1 MKAQKSDVIRII
13 TAGILFVVGFFVP
26 AQGGIRAFTFGLSV
40 LISGTDVVLKALKD
54 LFSGRM
60 LDEHFLMSAAV
71 VGAFVLGEYS
81 EGAAVMVFY
90 QTGELFQSYAV
101 RRSRRSIA
109 ALMDIRPEYA
119 YVKRG
124 SDFVRVSP
132 ETVVVGDLIRV
143 KAGDRIPL
151 DGKVE
156 SGEGTLDTSA
166 LTGESVPRSVKEGDD
181 VLSGSVNLT
190 APLEIRVAT
199 AYKDSTVAGILD
211 LVEKAASRKARLE
224 KFITR
229 FARIYT
235 PIVVAGAVL
244 LLAVPTI
251 FFGEPF
257 DKWLYRSLTF
267 LVVSCPCALVI
278 SVPLSFFGGLG
289 AASKQGILIKGGSA
303 LEALSR
309 SDIAVFDKT
318 GTLTRGK
325 FAVVD
330 VFASDGD
337 KAKVLET
344 AAYADCASNH
354 PVALS
359 ILSAYGKSVD
369 ASRVKHQ
376 QEIGGYGV
384 CAEIDGRKV
393 FAGTSSLMAREGISV
408 PLGRTDEGTVVHVS
422 CDGEWIGRIH
432 ISDDPKP
439 DAAEAILRLKRLG
452 VRRTVLLT
460 GDNESAANAVARAV
474 GIDEVFSG
482 LLPAQKV
489 ERVEALDREKRTNGS
504 LIFVGDGINDAP
516 VLARSDVGIAMG
528 GIGSDAAVEAADV
541 VLMTDEPSKVSDG
554 ILISR
559 RTMGIVRQNIVFA
572 LGIKLSVLVFGAVGI
587 ASMWAAVF
595 ADVGVTVIAVLN
607 AMRALRF
614 KRPKQA
620 T

>member
-1 MKAQKSDVIRII
+1 MKAQRSDLIRII
-13 TAGILFVVGFFVP
+13 MAGIFFAVGFFVP
-26 AQGGIRAFTFGLSV
+26 SEGEIQAFTFGLSV
-40 LISGTDVVLKALKD
+40 LISGTDVVWKALRD

-71 VGAFVLGEYS
+71 VGAFALGEYS

-132 ETVVVGDLIRV
+132 ETVAVGDLIRV
-143 KAGDRIPL
+143 KPGERIPL

-156 SGEGTLDTSA
+156 SGEGALDTSA
-166 LTGESVPRSVKEGDD
+166 LTGESVPRLVKEGDD

-190 APLEIRVAT
+190 SPLEIRVST
-199 AYKDSTVAGILD
+199 IYKDSTVAGILD
-211 LVEKAASRKARLE
+211 LVEKASSRKAHLE

-244 LLAVPTI
+244 LFAVPPI
-251 FFGEPF
+251 FFGEPY

-278 SVPLSFFGGLG
+278 SVPLSFFGGIG
-289 AASKQGILIKGGSA
+289 AASKHGILIKGGSS

-309 SDIAVFDKT
+309 ADIAVFDKT

-325 FAVVD
+325 FEVVD
-330 VFASDGD
+330 VFAADGD
-337 KAKVLET
+337 KANVLET
-344 AAYADCASNH
+344 AAYADCESNH

-369 ASRVKHQ
+369 ATRVTHQ
-376 QEIGGYGV
+376 REIAGYGV
-384 CAEIDGRKV
+384 YAEIDGRKV

-408 PLGRTDEGTVVHVS
+408 PSAGSDEGTLVHVS
-422 CDGEWIGRIH
+422 SDGKWIGRIR
-432 ISDDPKP
+432 ILDEPKP

-452 VRRTVLLT
+452 VRLTVLLT
-460 GDNESAANAVARAV
+460 GDNESAANAVGRAV
-474 GIDEVFSG
+474 GIDKVFSG

-489 ERVEALDREKRTNGS
+489 ERVEELDREKRINGT

-554 ILISR
+554 ISIAR
-559 RTMGIVRQNIVFA
+559 RTMGIVHQNIVLA
-572 LGIKLSVLVFGAVGI
+572 LGIKLSVLVLGAVGI

-620 T
+620 I